1 MRRILLLLVASSF
14 SPKRNPSFAWSL
26 RPQGESSS
34 IDSRRSDLRHV
45 EVRVGGHLISQGN
58 ASAGAAMDSEAEK
71 NGDLAAVSQPEQEEV
86 ASQTEQ
92 EQAASAQVKPSPGQD
107 DTASSQGEASPGP
120 EDAAPVREVAAPM
133 QEGSGIECNPNDIK
147 TPRSKITPALTEWLN
162 KYWMKKLRDVPE
174 GKLVDVKE
182 HKNWITDTDTV
193 ILTFQETN
201 SSVHHSKPFW
211 KQGESALLVGLYARE
226 EEDEDEVNIQQ
237 YDSSDNDVKIIAL
250 STDEA
255 LEKEKPKAVNVAGA
269 DHPDAYVILLN
280 CPRRWL
286 IVTDEETKETMIQ
299 ERSVPKGDPSVKNF
313 LQGYEAGSLGKIW
326 KVPGREDLENRYV
339 RFEKL
344 PLDDDF
350 QILAQGDNAY
360 ATMKYGNTYETFSIP
375 MWQTVPIDV
384 DAEIRN
390 GANKDELDELKG
402 APAFTAEGVQPPFIN
417 ANTFPKGLPK
427 KERVNAAELQS
438 LLKDVEELN
447 TTAANAK
454 DSANTSAGTI
464 DSLFNDINT
473 ITTKVEQDVA
483 TITLNNNT
491 AADLARQAKE
501 LADAA
506 DQYSTQSQDAAK
518 AAAENAGEYA
528 EKPPCQDKVQAA
540 TTANNSVVQAIAAA
554 HEAAKLAGE
563 KAKDANDAAE
573 KFYAAQTALNA
584 AKMEIANAKGLADAA
599 KRSASNF
606 AGEAAAMANR
616 VKATTPLAEAE
627 ITEIKTDME
636 RIVAEAEAQ
645 KNFAEANLT
654 QARTQMEKL
663 KEAQNNASQFKEAA
677 DAAAKAAQEAL
688 TKTQEAAKSAES
700 ARDDAG
706 KAAKEAK
713 LCKDEQE
720 AAKLAEEIGKLS
732 NDAEEEVKELDKP
745 IADGGVNGAEE
756 LAQASAR
763 NATEVELVVAELG
776 QIYESGVK
784 ETNEAEKHLKPA
796 QDAATEAGQAEREAC
811 STHVAASK
819 EAADNVS
826 YIVKSAR
833 EDISEFQTKVKAF
846 TETLNEVSALN
857 LQVQAAK
864 DTIVQCKAAA
874 EGANKKAIA
883 AIEQAQEAAEKA
895 KAKPELA
902 ETLAEQAE
910 QAAALATERGKEAK
924 ANATKAKTEVE
935 GLKTAAQKVGELS
948 QEAAAFLENEAKPFE
963 NKMKEATAEA
973 KRQKDGAISLS
984 DKALACMARIQTEE
998 AAKAASVSAEDAG
1011 KDAGEIA
1018 ELLTQAKQAMDE
1030 AKEVGTEANQN
1041 LAIATK
1047 CKNNATKLS
1056 DEAQQLLAG
1065 PPTAQEI
1072 QEETAR
1078 SMAAGPVPCCADEA
1092 QNVAKKV
1099 LELAEAKEKAVASSG
1114 NAMTAQNAVKTACDK
1129 LPTPLQELED
1139 SLNSLTTWNS
1149 EAQAANTSAKSH
1161 DATAQTNKEQAQD
1174 GDKKADQVNLLKN
1187 AAEEARDQNQALQ
1200 EQVADLLKKAKEDC
1214 DFAVVKK
1221 LEVAKIKQETEAA
1234 TKDAKNNETAAADA
1248 AAAAKAAATAVE
1260 EAKKKAEDAK
1270 KAAEEAAKTKVP
1282 NLKGG
1287 DPPRDIT
1294 DQDIKDSVIKVQ
1306 DWTGNWVRLKPLD
1319 ALEVKLDG
1327 VDFFLDFDGIPED
1340 RKENILFKA
1349 CKDDNGNL
1357 CGDGKADPVK
1367 HKYRLVIKDT
1377 ALPGTDHKPWK
1388 LYKWKGFFGITAKQL
1403 QKASIDVV
1411 FQGDKYNKKL
1421 ETPEGQRE
1429 VNPTDTHVSFTPSF
1443 ESAEPTL
1450 PKITFK
1456 VAPQWTD
1463 TIEGSSTNGKRWEI
1477 KVTPKATED
1486 GSSPAME
1493 GEQAHEEQPDDA
1505 YKFDLIMPAEYW
1517 CVDWPSARDLYM
1529 TDILVL
1535 GHKEDK
1541 RTSLVSH
1548 DSRSLYWLVQNGK
1561 PNIEKA
1567 FDRNGCK
1574 LTYTI
1579 KMNYFSNP
1587 RQHWSLRFPIVNPKD
1602 LKIDATTG
1610 RNFSGYK
1617 ESATGACSTTP
1628 IAQLTYFPKVGLT
1641 GARAN
1646 SGLGASFGN
1655 CAQVQCGDLYL
1666 PGWWYGPIAD
1676 DLAFAKEIVV
1686 TGDKPGEKATIE
1698 RTGSWSASPDQ
1709 DVMSFKFKLNFSGM
1723 VGEPQL
1729 VSFPIKTAEFIN
1741 DNDCMDPKDPEF
1753 HYKPIKSSDGK
1764 YELIVKPGTWYS
1776 EDIPKTELIRS
1787 MTIKLPPLLWS
1798 APTSNTPSS
1807 SSGGDS
1813 GNCGDW
1819 LTDYRQGARV
1829 LFEDDQGRPDDRD
1842 RTGTRMTSI
1851 QWCFLTP
1858 DQKLLPVHCS
1868 ADPTGADR
1876 GRENT
1881 DCTPRGVCATSN
1893 CCITCKKFSVP
1904 GLSLDQENLV
1914 WVMTKS
1920 ASGRDHDKVTPDAV
1934 VNSGWRKDMKL
1945 YWQLRAKTSAGQAKE
1960 PYSANAVIITEN
1972 EDIGDLM
1979 KKHQAK
1985 TVEQPV
1991 APQPTQDERP
2001 VLRGYCG
2008 MPQDY
2013 KPKVGTIEPPGSD
2026 DDWRKNKD
2034 SLVMVDR
2041 VTSEQIEKAAWCYLG
2056 PRGVLHYIPCGDGG
2070 PSVKDFGIKTSEVHC
2085 DHFKPCRPGFPR
2097 CLLDNCCS
2105 GETEPDLPAKDAQ
2118 DSKKGWPT
2126 WTVERHGMGG
2136 LYVNTSIEYSSK
2148 EYPDLY
2154 MSVRAKK
2161 DGESERFSVIV
2172 RPWGRNWPAR

>member
-1 MRRILLLLVASSF
+1 
-14 SPKRNPSFAWSL
+14 
-26 RPQGESSS
+26 
-34 IDSRRSDLRHV
+34 
-45 EVRVGGHLISQGN
+45 
-58 ASAGAAMDSEAEK
+58 
-71 NGDLAAVSQPEQEEV
+71 
-86 ASQTEQ
+86 
-92 EQAASAQVKPSPGQD
+92 
-107 DTASSQGEASPGP
+107 
-120 EDAAPVREVAAPM
+120 
-133 QEGSGIECNPNDIK
+133 
-147 TPRSKITPALTEWLN
+147 
-162 KYWMKKLRDVPE
+162 
-174 GKLVDVKE
+174 
-182 HKNWITDTDTV
+182 
-193 ILTFQETN
+193 
-201 SSVHHSKPFW
+201 
-211 KQGESALLVGLYARE
+211 
-226 EEDEDEVNIQQ
+226 
-237 YDSSDNDVKIIAL
+237 
-250 STDEA
+250 
-255 LEKEKPKAVNVAGA
+255 
-269 DHPDAYVILLN
+269 
-280 CPRRWL
+280 
-286 IVTDEETKETMIQ
+286 
-299 ERSVPKGDPSVKNF
+299 
-313 LQGYEAGSLGKIW
+313 
-326 KVPGREDLENRYV
+326 
-339 RFEKL
+339 
-344 PLDDDF
+344 
-350 QILAQGDNAY
+350 
-360 ATMKYGNTYETFSIP
+360 
-375 MWQTVPIDV
+375 
-384 DAEIRN
+384 
-390 GANKDELDELKG
+390 
-402 APAFTAEGVQPPFIN
+402 
-417 ANTFPKGLPK
+417 
-427 KERVNAAELQS
+427 
-438 LLKDVEELN
+438 
-447 TTAANAK
+447 
-454 DSANTSAGTI
+454 
-464 DSLFNDINT
+464 
-473 ITTKVEQDVA
+473 
-483 TITLNNNT
+483 
-491 AADLARQAKE
+491 
-501 LADAA
+501 
-506 DQYSTQSQDAAK
+506 
-518 AAAENAGEYA
+518 
-528 EKPPCQDKVQAA
+528 
-540 TTANNSVVQAIAAA
+540 
-554 HEAAKLAGE
+554 
-563 KAKDANDAAE
+563 
-573 KFYAAQTALNA
+573 
-584 AKMEIANAKGLADAA
+584 
-599 KRSASNF
+599 
-606 AGEAAAMANR
+606 
-616 VKATTPLAEAE
+616 
-627 ITEIKTDME
+627 
-636 RIVAEAEAQ
+636 
-645 KNFAEANLT
+645 
-654 QARTQMEKL
+654 MEKL

-857 LQVQAAK
+857 TQVQAAK

-963 NKMKEATAEA
+963 NKMKDATAEA

-1139 SLNSLTTWNS
+1139 TLNSLTTWNS

-1617 ESATGACSTTP
+1617 ESATAGACSTTP

-1741 DNDCMDPKDPEF
+1741 DNDCMDPKDPAF

-1764 YELIVKPGTWYS
+1764 YDLIVKPGTWYS

-1787 MTIKLPPLLWS
+1787 MTIKLPSSFWS
-1798 APTSNTPSS
+1798 APTSNTSPG

-1829 LFEDDQGRPDDRD
+1829 LFEDDRD

-1979 KKHQAK
+1979 KKHQA
-1985 TVEQPV
+1985 QPV
-1991 APQPTQDERP
+1991 VEAQPQPTQDWPP
-2001 VLRGYCG
+2001 VVKDCATLG
-2008 MPQDY
+2008 DY
-2013 KPKVGTIEPPGSD
+2013 TPPISQGQPGQKDTLGIILQLKP
-2026 DDWRKNKD
+2026 
-2034 SLVMVDR
+2034 
-2041 VTSEQIEKAAWCYLG
+2041 SELENAAWCYPTGQGSRLS
-2056 PRGVLHYIPCGDGG
+2056 PISCEGG
-2070 PSVKDFGIKTSEVHC
+2070 PKISGAHNVKVTC
-2085 DHFKPCRPGFPR
+2085 DNFKVQLSPSRCSPNCDSNNDPDWPAKEAMDPTPARGGPCREKCWPSWS
-2097 CLLDNCCS
+2097 LEKS
-2105 GETEPDLPAKDAQ
+2105 GGD
-2118 DSKKGWPT
+2118 
-2126 WTVERHGMGG
+2126 
-2136 LYVNTSIEYSSK
+2136 YVDTKQEYNSE
-2148 EYPDLY
+2148 EYPRLIL
-2154 MSVRAKK
+2154 SVRAKK
-2161 DGESERFSVIV
+2161 RDGFAVIV
-2172 RPWGRNWPAR
+2172 RPLGRQFKSPW